1 MSSTRKFVRGDKK
14 NYSNEEK
21 LALGELVEKYKK
33 GYDEEVK
40 LNEGKTR
47 QAKKKRAFLLF
58 VYWVH
63 FLVCQFI
70 IRCLPRIYSLRL
82 FVSRFSYDAKRKR
95 RFLITFSLKFANMKV

>member
-47 QAKKKRAFLLF
+47 
-58 VYWVH
+58 
-63 FLVCQFI
+63 
-70 IRCLPRIYSLRL
+70 
-82 FVSRFSYDAKRKR
+82 
-95 RFLITFSLKFANMKV
+95 